1 MNGEAFSQEL
11 QKVADLVLEKKGF
24 SVTLHKLRSTI
35 NQYKMFVHPLSQENI
50 AQIKKDF
57 EEWKAKIL

>member
-1 MNGEAFSQEL
+1 MNGETFSAEL
-11 QKVADLVLEKKGF
+11 QKIADLILEKKGF

-35 NQYKMFVHPLSQENI
+35 NQYKMFVHPLTEINI
-50 AQIKKDF
+50 TQIKQDF